1 MSISRTTFTAP
12 SVATGKAVSAA
23 EAGNTDG
30 VLSALNDKAA
40 AEYTKTVMVAG
51 FQISQG
57 A

>member
-1 MSISRTTFTAP
+1 MSINVGTFTAP
-12 SVATGKAVSAA
+12 SEATERAVIAA
-23 EAGNTDG
+23 EGGLTDQ
-30 VLSALNDKAA
+30 VLSALNEKAA